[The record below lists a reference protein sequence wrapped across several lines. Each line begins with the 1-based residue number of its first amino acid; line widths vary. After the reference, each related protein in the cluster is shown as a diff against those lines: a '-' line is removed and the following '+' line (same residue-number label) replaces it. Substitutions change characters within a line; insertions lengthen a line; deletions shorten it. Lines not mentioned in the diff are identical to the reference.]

1 MPLNTLSGNPYAKPN
16 PLSKPLYS
24 TAPKPTTTTFGGVT
38 VNTTQPVVVAK
49 PPVKVDTETSGK
61 VDTGNVVAPN
71 TDPKAGFWASKSKKQ
86 KTMIIVGGIAVV
98 SLIAFIAL
106 KKK

>member
-16 PLSKPLYS
+16 PLSKPLYAP
-24 TAPKPTTTTFGGVT
+24 APKPTSTTVGNVS
-38 VNTTQPVVVAK
+38 VNTTKPVLLQTQQGDEPIAGDDLQK
-49 PPVKVDTETSGK
+49 T
-61 VDTGNVVAPN
+61 
-71 TDPKAGFWASKSKKQ
+71 GFWASKTKKQ